1 MNCEVAH
8 ERIVTGVYGEL
19 PDEQAHELERHMAS
33 CPDCENEREQ
43 LAALKLLANA
53 YPVIEPSPNLIARSR
68 LRLEEALD
76 SLPPMRWYERLAQ
89 RMANNFA
96 SLRAAPAAALLLLV
110 AGGGIGILAGYEFA
124 KSNSARAAS
133 SAQAVAAEPV
143 AQQEATSTPEMTR
156 VSHVANVVSIQ
167 RVPNSQLIEVHFSRL
182 VPERIEGSLDNP
194 AIRQLL
200 MLASEDAVSARVRDS
215 SVSLMAAECRAGR
228 GCQPSGIRDALMVAL
243 RYDNNPN
250 VRMTA
255 LQGLEPYVSEDLRV
269 RDAVLEAL
277 LNDADPTIR
286 AAAIN
291 ILQPVEADTSV
302 RQVLST
308 VATSDENPQIRLVS
322 REVLSRAPVIQ

>member
-8 ERIVTGVYGEL
+8 ERIVTAVYGDL
-19 PDEQAHELERHMAS
+19 PDEQTHELERHMAG
-33 CPDCENEREQ
+33 CQDCEHEREQ
-43 LAALKLLANA
+43 LLALKVLANS
-53 YPVIEPSPNLIARSR
+53 YPVVEPNPNLIARSR

-110 AGGGIGILAGYEFA
+110 AGGGMGILAGYEYA
-124 KSNSARAAS
+124 QNSDAHNAA
-133 SAQAVAAEPV
+133 ATHAVATEPV
-143 AQQEATSTPEMTR
+143 SQQETAAAPEIVR
-156 VSHVANVVSIQ
+156 LSQVASVVSIQ
-167 RVPNSQLIEVHFSRL
+167 QVPNSHMVEVHFSRL

-200 MLASEDAVSARVRDS
+200 MLASADAASAHVRDR
-215 SVSLMAAECRAGR
+215 SVSLMAAACRAGR

-243 RYDNNPN
+243 RYDRNPD

-255 LQGLEPYVSEDLRV
+255 LDGLERYVSQDLRV

-277 LNDADPTIR
+277 LNDADPAIR
-286 AAAIN
+286 TTAIK
-291 ILQPVEADTSV
+291 ILEPVEADTSV

-308 VATSDENPQIRLVS
+308 VATTDENPQIRLVS